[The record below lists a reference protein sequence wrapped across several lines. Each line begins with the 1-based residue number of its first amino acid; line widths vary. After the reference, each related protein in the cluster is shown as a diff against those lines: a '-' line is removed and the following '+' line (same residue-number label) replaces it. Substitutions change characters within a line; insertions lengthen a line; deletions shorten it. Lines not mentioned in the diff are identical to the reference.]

1 MKKRFSL
8 LLIVCLLAASL
19 ASCGNKNTETDTAP
33 SDNTGVTDTT
43 DTDNNASDTTDT
55 VPNEDKETDTAG
67 DSNGESD
74 ANALLTTVWGSYTED
89 EKFSVAGGDYN
100 HPVEDAP
107 GAFDITDTASL
118 SSMLVLP
125 ETAAADIDDAASL
138 IHMMNANTFT
148 CCAFHVT
155 DSEKVSTVADA
166 LRDAI
171 SSRHWMCGFPDKF
184 VIITYGQY
192 VVSVFG
198 AEDLV
203 NTFRDKFT
211 AAYADAAIAYEEA
224 IS

>member
-19 ASCGNKNTETDTAP
+19 ASCGNKNTETDTTP

-43 DTDNNASDTTDT
+43 DTNNNASDTTDT
-55 VPNEDKETDTAG
+55 AQTENTETDSAG

-74 ANALLTTVWGSYTED
+74 ANALLTTVWESYTED

-148 CCAFHVT
+148 CGAFHVT

-211 AAYADAAIAYEEA
+211 AAYADAAIAYDEA

>member
-19 ASCGNKNTETDTAP
+19 ASCGNKNTETDTTP

-55 VPNEDKETDTAG
+55 VPNEDTETDSAG

-125 ETAAADIDDAASL
+125 ESAAADIDDAASL

-148 CCAFHVT
+148 CGAFHVT

-171 SSRHWMCGFPDKF
+171 SSRQWMCGFPDKF

-211 AAYADAAIAYEEA
+211 AAYADAAIAYDEA

>member
-19 ASCGNKNTETDTAP
+19 ASCGNKNTETDTTP

-43 DTDNNASDTTDT
+43 DTDNNTSDTTDT
-55 VPNEDKETDTAG
+55 VPNEDTETDSAG

-125 ETAAADIDDAASL
+125 ESAAADIDDAASL

-148 CCAFHVT
+148 CGAFHVT

-171 SSRHWMCGFPDKF
+171 SSRQWMCGFPDKF

-211 AAYADAAIAYEEA
+211 AAYADAAIAYDEA

>member
-19 ASCGNKNTETDTAP
+19 ASCGNKNTETDTTP

-43 DTDNNASDTTDT
+43 DTNNNASDTTDT
-55 VPNEDKETDTAG
+55 AQTENTETDSAG

-148 CCAFHVT
+148 CGAFHVT

-184 VIITYGQY
+184 VIITYEQY

-198 AEDLV
+198 DEELV

>member
-19 ASCGNKNTETDTAP
+19 ASCGNKNTETDTTP

-43 DTDNNASDTTDT
+43 DTNNNASDTTDT
-55 VPNEDKETDTAG
+55 VPNEDTETDSAG

-125 ETAAADIDDAASL
+125 ESAAADIDDAASL

-148 CCAFHVT
+148 CGAFHVT

-184 VIITYGQY
+184 VIITYEQY

-198 AEDLV
+198 DEELV

>member
-1 MKKRFSL
+1 MKKLFSM

-19 ASCGNKNTETDTAP
+19 ASCGNKDSETDTKPSENTGVNDTTAPDTAQTENTETDTA
-33 SDNTGVTDTT
+33 
-43 DTDNNASDTTDT
+43 A
-55 VPNEDKETDTAG
+55 

-148 CCAFHVT
+148 CGAFHVT

-211 AAYADAAIAYEEA
+211 AAYADAAIAYDEA

>member
-19 ASCGNKNTETDTAP
+19 ASCGNKNTETDTTP

-43 DTDNNASDTTDT
+43 DTNNNDSDTTDT
-55 VPNEDKETDTAG
+55 AQTENTETDSAG

-148 CCAFHVT
+148 CGAFHVT

-198 AEDLV
+198 NEELV

>member
-1 MKKRFSL
+1 MKKRISL

-19 ASCGNKNTETDTAP
+19 ASCGNKNTETDTTH

-55 VPNEDKETDTAG
+55 AQTENTETDSAG

-148 CCAFHVT
+148 CGAFHVT

-171 SSRHWMCGFPDKF
+171 SSRQWMCGFPDKF

-211 AAYADAAIAYEEA
+211 AAYADAAIAYDEA

>member
-19 ASCGNKNTETDTAP
+19 ASCGNKNTETDTTP

-55 VPNEDKETDTAG
+55 AQTENTETDSAG

-148 CCAFHVT
+148 CGAFHVT

-171 SSRHWMCGFPDKF
+171 SSRQWMCGFPDKF

-211 AAYADAAIAYEEA
+211 AAYADAAIAYDEA

>member
-19 ASCGNKNTETDTAP
+19 ASCGNKNTETDTTP

-43 DTDNNASDTTDT
+43 DTNNNASDTTDT
-55 VPNEDKETDTAG
+55 AQTENTETDSAG
-67 DSNGESD
+67 NSNGESD

-100 HPVEDAP
+100 HPVEGAP

-148 CCAFHVT
+148 CGAFHVT

-198 AEDLV
+198 NEELV

>member
-19 ASCGNKNTETDTAP
+19 ASCGNKNTETDTTP

-55 VPNEDKETDTAG
+55 VPNEDTETDSAG

-107 GAFDITDTASL
+107 GAFDITDTAS
-118 SSMLVLP
+118 
-125 ETAAADIDDAASL
+125 ADIDDAASL

-148 CCAFHVT
+148 CGAFHVT

-184 VIITYGQY
+184 VIITYEQY

-198 AEDLV
+198 DEELV

>member
-19 ASCGNKNTETDTAP
+19 ASCGNKNTETDTTP

-43 DTDNNASDTTDT
+43 DTNNNASDTTDT
-55 VPNEDKETDTAG
+55 AQTENTETDSAG

-148 CCAFHVT
+148 CGAFHVT

-198 AEDLV
+198 NEELV

>member
-19 ASCGNKNTETDTAP
+19 ASCGNKNTETDTTP

-43 DTDNNASDTTDT
+43 DTNNNASDTTDT
-55 VPNEDKETDTAG
+55 VPNEDTETDSAG

-148 CCAFHVT
+148 CGAFHVT

-184 VIITYGQY
+184 VIITYEQY

-198 AEDLV
+198 DEELV

>member
-1 MKKRFSL
+1 MKKLFSM

-19 ASCGNKNTETDTAP
+19 ASCGNKDSETDTKP
-33 SDNTGVTDTT
+33 SENTGVNDTT
-43 DTDNNASDTTDT
+43 APDTAQTENT
-55 VPNEDKETDTAG
+55 ETDTAG

-138 IHMMNANTFT
+138 IHMMNANTFSLS
-148 CCAFHVT
+148 VT
-155 DSEKVSTVADA
+155 
-166 LRDAI
+166 
-171 SSRHWMCGFPDKF
+171 
-184 VIITYGQY
+184 
-192 VVSVFG
+192 
-198 AEDLV
+198 
-203 NTFRDKFT
+203 
-211 AAYADAAIAYEEA
+211 
-224 IS
+224 

>member
-19 ASCGNKNTETDTAP
+19 ASCGNKNTETDTTP

-55 VPNEDKETDTAG
+55 VPNEDTETDSAG

-148 CCAFHVT
+148 CGAFHVT

-171 SSRHWMCGFPDKF
+171 SSRQWMCGFPDKF

-211 AAYADAAIAYEEA
+211 AAYADATIAYDEA

>member
-19 ASCGNKNTETDTAP
+19 ASCGNKNTETDTTP

-43 DTDNNASDTTDT
+43 DTNNNASDKTDT
-55 VPNEDKETDTAG
+55 VPNEDTETDSAG

-148 CCAFHVT
+148 CGAFHVT

-184 VIITYGQY
+184 VIITYEQY

-198 AEDLV
+198 DEELV

>member
-19 ASCGNKNTETDTAP
+19 ASCGNKNTETDTTP

-55 VPNEDKETDTAG
+55 AQTENTETDSAG

-89 EKFSVAGGDYN
+89 EKFSVAGGDHN

-125 ETAAADIDDAASL
+125 ESAAADIDDAASL

-148 CCAFHVT
+148 CGAFHVT

-211 AAYADAAIAYEEA
+211 AAYADAAIAYDEA

>member
-19 ASCGNKNTETDTAP
+19 ASCGNKNTETDTTP

-55 VPNEDKETDTAG
+55 VPNEDTETDSAG
-67 DSNGESD
+67 ESTGESD
-74 ANALLTTVWGSYTED
+74 AAALLNTVWESYTED
-89 EKFSVAGGDYN
+89 EKFSAAGGDYN

-125 ETAAADIDDAASL
+125 ESAAADIDDAASL
-138 IHMMNANTFT
+138 MHMMNANTFT
-148 CCAFHVT
+148 CGAFHVT
-155 DSEKVSTVADA
+155 DSEKVSTIAET

-171 SSRHWMCGFPDKF
+171 STRHWMCGFPDKF

-198 AEDLV
+198 HEDLV
-203 NTFRDKFT
+203 NNFRDKFT
-211 AAYADAAIAYEEA
+211 AAYTDATIAYEEA

>member
-19 ASCGNKNTETDTAP
+19 ASCGNKNTETDTTP

-55 VPNEDKETDTAG
+55 AQTENTETDSAG

-125 ETAAADIDDAASL
+125 ESAAADIDDAASL

-148 CCAFHVT
+148 CGAFHVT

-184 VIITYGQY
+184 VIITYEQY

-198 AEDLV
+198 DEELV

>member
-19 ASCGNKNTETDTAP
+19 ASCGNKNTETDTTP

-55 VPNEDKETDTAG
+55 AQTENTETDSAG

-148 CCAFHVT
+148 CGAFHVT

-184 VIITYGQY
+184 VIITYEQY

-198 AEDLV
+198 DEELV

>member
-19 ASCGNKNTETDTAP
+19 ASCGNKNTETDTTP

-43 DTDNNASDTTDT
+43 DTNNNASDTTDT
-55 VPNEDKETDTAG
+55 AQTENTETDSAG

-148 CCAFHVT
+148 CGAFHVT
-155 DSEKVSTVADA
+155 NSEKVSTVADA

-198 AEDLV
+198 NEELV

>member
-1 MKKRFSL
+1 MKERFSL

-19 ASCGNKNTETDTAP
+19 ASCGNKNTETDTTP

-43 DTDNNASDTTDT
+43 DTNNNASDTTDT
-55 VPNEDKETDTAG
+55 AQTENTETDSAG

-89 EKFSVAGGDYN
+89 EKFSVAGGDFN

-148 CCAFHVT
+148 CGAFHVT

-184 VIITYGQY
+184 VIITYEQY

-211 AAYADAAIAYEEA
+211 AAYADAAIAYDEA

>member
-19 ASCGNKNTETDTAP
+19 ASCGNKNTETDTTP

-125 ETAAADIDDAASL
+125 ETAATDIDDAASL

-148 CCAFHVT
+148 CGAFHVT

-171 SSRHWMCGFPDKF
+171 SSRQWMCGFPDKF

-211 AAYADAAIAYEEA
+211 AAYTDAAIAYDEA

>member
-19 ASCGNKNTETDTAP
+19 ASCGNKNTETDTTP

-55 VPNEDKETDTAG
+55 AQTENTETDSAG

-148 CCAFHVT
+148 CGAFHVT
-155 DSEKVSTVADA
+155 DSDKVSTVADA

-198 AEDLV
+198 NEELV

>member
-19 ASCGNKNTETDTAP
+19 ASCGNKNTETDTTP
-33 SDNTGVTDTT
+33 SDNTGVNDTT
-43 DTDNNASDTTDT
+43 DTNNNASDTTDT
-55 VPNEDKETDTAG
+55 AQTEDTETDSAG

-148 CCAFHVT
+148 CGAFHVT

-184 VIITYGQY
+184 VIITYEQY

-198 AEDLV
+198 DEELV

>member
-19 ASCGNKNTETDTAP
+19 ASCGNKNTETDTTP

-55 VPNEDKETDTAG
+55 AQTENTETDSAG
-67 DSNGESD
+67 DSNSESD

-148 CCAFHVT
+148 CGAFHVT

-184 VIITYGQY
+184 VIITYEQY

>member
-19 ASCGNKNTETDTAP
+19 ASCGNKNTETDTTP

-43 DTDNNASDTTDT
+43 DTDNNASDTKDT
-55 VPNEDKETDTAG
+55 AQTENTETDSAG
-67 DSNGESD
+67 DSNGESA

-148 CCAFHVT
+148 CGAFHVT

-211 AAYADAAIAYEEA
+211 AAYADAAIAYDEA

>member
-1 MKKRFSL
+1 MVYYPRIRSILPIARFQIISQRGVYLSMKKRISL

-19 ASCGNKNTETDTAP
+19 ASCGNKNTETDTTP

-55 VPNEDKETDTAG
+55 AQTENTETDSAG

-148 CCAFHVT
+148 CGAFHVT

-171 SSRHWMCGFPDKF
+171 SSRQWMWRKCHLSYCNT
-184 VIITYGQY
+184 II
-192 VVSVFG
+192 
-198 AEDLV
+198 
-203 NTFRDKFT
+203 
-211 AAYADAAIAYEEA
+211 IP
-224 IS
+224 

>member
-19 ASCGNKNTETDTAP
+19 ASCGNKNTETDTTP

-43 DTDNNASDTTDT
+43 DTNNNASDTTDT
-55 VPNEDKETDTAG
+55 AQTENTETDSAG

-148 CCAFHVT
+148 CGAFHVT
-155 DSEKVSTVADA
+155 DSDKVSTVADA

-198 AEDLV
+198 NEELV

>member
-19 ASCGNKNTETDTAP
+19 ASCGNKNTETDTTP

-55 VPNEDKETDTAG
+55 MPNEDTETDSAG

-125 ETAAADIDDAASL
+125 ESAAADIDDAASL

-148 CCAFHVT
+148 CGAFHVT

-171 SSRHWMCGFPDKF
+171 SSRQWMCGFPDKF

-211 AAYADAAIAYEEA
+211 AAYADAAIAYDEA

>member
-19 ASCGNKNTETDTAP
+19 ASCGNKNTETDTTP

-55 VPNEDKETDTAG
+55 VPNEDTETDSAG

-148 CCAFHVT
+148 CGAFHVT

-171 SSRHWMCGFPDKF
+171 SSRQWMCGFPDKF

-211 AAYADAAIAYEEA
+211 AAYADAAIAYDEA

>member
-19 ASCGNKNTETDTAP
+19 ASCGNKNTETDTTP

-43 DTDNNASDTTDT
+43 DTNNNASDTTDT
-55 VPNEDKETDTAG
+55 AQTENTETDSAG

-125 ETAAADIDDAASL
+125 ESAAADIDDAASL

-148 CCAFHVT
+148 CGAFHVT

-184 VIITYGQY
+184 VIITYEQY

-198 AEDLV
+198 DEELV

>member
-1 MKKRFSL
+1 MKKRISL

-19 ASCGNKNTETDTAP
+19 ASCGNKNTETDTTP

-55 VPNEDKETDTAG
+55 AQTENTETDSAG

-148 CCAFHVT
+148 CGAFHVT

-171 SSRHWMCGFPDKF
+171 SSRQWMCGFPDKF

-211 AAYADAAIAYEEA
+211 AAYADAAIAYDEA

>member
-19 ASCGNKNTETDTAP
+19 ASCGNKNTETDTTP

-55 VPNEDKETDTAG
+55 VPNEDTETDSAG

-125 ETAAADIDDAASL
+125 ESAAADIDDAASL

-148 CCAFHVT
+148 CGAFHVT

-171 SSRHWMCGFPDKF
+171 SSRQWMCGFPDKF

-211 AAYADAAIAYEEA
+211 AAYTDAAIAYDEA

>member
-19 ASCGNKNTETDTAP
+19 ASCGNKNTETDTTP

-125 ETAAADIDDAASL
+125 ETAAADIDDA
-138 IHMMNANTFT
+138 NTFT
-148 CCAFHVT
+148 CGAFHVT

-171 SSRHWMCGFPDKF
+171 SSRQWMCGFPDKF

-211 AAYADAAIAYEEA
+211 AAYADATIAYDEA

>member
-19 ASCGNKNTETDTAP
+19 ASCGNKNTETDTTP

-43 DTDNNASDTTDT
+43 DTNNNASDTTDT
-55 VPNEDKETDTAG
+55 AQTENTETDSAG

-148 CCAFHVT
+148 CGAFHVT

-211 AAYADAAIAYEEA
+211 AAYADAAIAYDEA

>member
-19 ASCGNKNTETDTAP
+19 ASCGNKNTETDTTP

-55 VPNEDKETDTAG
+55 MPNEDTETDTAG
-67 DSNGESD
+67 ESNGESD
-74 ANALLTTVWGSYTED
+74 ANALLTTVWESYTED

-148 CCAFHVT
+148 CGAFHVT

-184 VIITYGQY
+184 VIITYEQY

-198 AEDLV
+198 DEELV